1 MMIDEKKGS
10 SLKGSMKLW
19 DKKSLFN
26 PSKIY
31 DEKAETDI
39 HRQRIIRMRVLSSI
53 VQPHFL
59 SFFYDMIFYI
69 FCCFFW
75 IIP

>member
-31 DEKAETDI
+31 DEKAETDM
-39 HRQRIIRMRVLSSI
+39 HRQRMIRCA
-53 VQPHFL
+53 
-59 SFFYDMIFYI
+59 FYDQLFSPI
-69 FCCFFW
+69 FCLFSM
-75 IIP
+75 I